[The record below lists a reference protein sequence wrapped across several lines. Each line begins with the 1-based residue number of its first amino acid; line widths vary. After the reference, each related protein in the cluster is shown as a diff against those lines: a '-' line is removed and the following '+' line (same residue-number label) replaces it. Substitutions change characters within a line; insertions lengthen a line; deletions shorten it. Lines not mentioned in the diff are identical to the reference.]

1 MAQEIELK
9 FIVNHS
15 AVEALRDHLNT
26 LDGEHHD
33 PVQLLNIYYETPDN
47 WLRGH
52 DMGLRIRGENGRYEM
67 TMKVAGRVTGGLH
80 QRPEYNVALSAPTLD
95 LAQLPTEVWP
105 NGELPADLASRVQPL
120 FSTDFYREKWLVE
133 VDGSQIEIA
142 LDQGEV
148 KAGEFAEPICE
159 LELELLSGD
168 MRAVLKLANQL
179 VSQTGLRQGSL
190 SKAARGYHLAQGNP
204 AREIKPTT
212 ILHVAAKADVEQGLE
227 AALELALAQW
237 QYHEE
242 LWVRGND
249 AAKEQVLAA
258 IGLVRHTLM
267 LFGGIVPRKASTH
280 LRDLLTQCEATIAS
294 AVSAVTAVYST
305 ETAMAKLA
313 LTEWLVSKA
322 WQPFLDAKA
331 QSKMS
336 DSFKRFAD
344 IHLSRHAAELKSVF
358 CQPLGDRYRDQLPRL
373 TRDIDSILL
382 LAGYYDPVVA
392 QDWLEN
398 WQGCVTLLRPGNA
411 LKLNI
416 SVMRQTIRNR
426 SGCTAENVN
435 QARIK
440 SLMKPLSS
448 PLQQYWQTVVERLPE
463 PLAEES
469 LSAQAKSVLTFSDFV
484 QDSVIAHPEWLT
496 ELESQP
502 PQADEW
508 QHYAAWLQEALSN
521 VSDEAGLMREL
532 RLFRRR
538 IMVRIAWAQTL
549 ALVTEES
556 ILQQL
561 SHLAET
567 LIVAA
572 RDWLYDAC
580 CREWG
585 TPCNAQGEAQPL
597 LILGMGKLGG
607 GELNFSSDI
616 DLIFAWPEHGCT
628 QGGRRELDNAQFF
641 TRMGQ
646 RLIKV
651 LDQPTQDGF
660 VYRVD
665 MRLRPFGE
673 SGPLVL
679 SFAALED
686 YYQEQGRDW
695 ERYAMVKARI
705 MGDSD
710 GVYANELRAMLRP
723 FVFRRYIDFSVI
735 QSLRN
740 MKGMIARE
748 VRRRGL
754 TDNIKLGA
762 GGIREIEFI
771 VQVFQLIRGGREPS
785 LQSRALLPTLSAIAA
800 LHLLSEN
807 DAEQLRVAYLFLRRL
822 ENLLQSINDEQTQTL
837 PSDELTRARLAWAMD
852 FADWPQLTGVLTAHM
867 ANVRRVFNELIG
879 DDESETQEESLS
891 EQWREL
897 WQDALQEDDTTP
909 VLAHL
914 SEDERKQ
921 VLMLIADFRKE
932 LDKRTIGPRGRQV
945 LDHLMPH
952 LLSDVCAREDAAVT
966 LSRITA
972 LLVGIVTR
980 TTYLELLSEFPAALK
995 HLISLCAASPMIA
1008 SQLARYPLLLDELL
1022 DPNTLYQPTATDA
1035 YRDELRQYLLRVP
1048 EDDEEQQ
1055 LEALRQF
1062 KQAQLLRIAAADI
1075 AGTLPVMKVSDHLTW
1090 LAEAMIDAVVQQA
1103 WVQMVARYGKP
1114 NHLNE
1119 REGRGFAVVGYGK
1132 LGGWELGYSS
1142 DLDLIFLHDCP
1153 MDAMTDGER
1162 EIDGRQFYLRLAQRI
1177 MHLFST
1183 RTSSGILYEVDA
1195 RLRPSGAAGM
1205 LVTSAEA
1212 FADYQKNE
1220 AWTWE
1225 HQALVRAR
1233 VVYGDPQLTAH
1244 FDAVR
1249 REIMTLPREGKTLQ
1263 TEVREMREKMRA
1275 HLGNKHRDRFD
1286 IKADEGGITDI
1297 EFITQYLVLR
1307 YAHEKPKLTR
1317 WSDNVRILELL
1328 AQNDIMEEQEAM
1340 ALTRA
1345 YTTLRD
1351 ELHHLALQEL
1361 PGHVSEDCFTA
1372 ERELV
1377 RASWQKWLVEE

>member
-1 MAQEIELK
+1 
-9 FIVNHS
+9 
-15 AVEALRDHLNT
+15 
-26 LDGEHHD
+26 
-33 PVQLLNIYYETPDN
+33 
-47 WLRGH
+47 
-52 DMGLRIRGENGRYEM
+52 
-67 TMKVAGRVTGGLH
+67 
-80 QRPEYNVALSAPTLD
+80 
-95 LAQLPTEVWP
+95 
-105 NGELPADLASRVQPL
+105 
-120 FSTDFYREKWLVE
+120 
-133 VDGSQIEIA
+133 
-142 LDQGEV
+142 
-148 KAGEFAEPICE
+148 
-159 LELELLSGD
+159 
-168 MRAVLKLANQL
+168 
-179 VSQTGLRQGSL
+179 
-190 SKAARGYHLAQGNP
+190 
-204 AREIKPTT
+204 
-212 ILHVAAKADVEQGLE
+212 
-227 AALELALAQW
+227 
-237 QYHEE
+237 
-242 LWVRGND
+242 
-249 AAKEQVLAA
+249 
-258 IGLVRHTLM
+258 
-267 LFGGIVPRKASTH
+267 
-280 LRDLLTQCEATIAS
+280 
-294 AVSAVTAVYST
+294 
-305 ETAMAKLA
+305 
-313 LTEWLVSKA
+313 
-322 WQPFLDAKA
+322 
-331 QSKMS
+331 
-336 DSFKRFAD
+336 
-344 IHLSRHAAELKSVF
+344 
-358 CQPLGDRYRDQLPRL
+358 
-373 TRDIDSILL
+373 
-382 LAGYYDPVVA
+382 
-392 QDWLEN
+392 
-398 WQGCVTLLRPGNA
+398 
-411 LKLNI
+411 
-416 SVMRQTIRNR
+416 
-426 SGCTAENVN
+426 
-435 QARIK
+435 
-440 SLMKPLSS
+440 MKPLSS
-448 PLQQYWQTVVERLPE
+448 PLQQYWPTVVERLPASLPE
-463 PLAEES
+463 TE
-469 LSAQAKSVLTFSDFV
+469 LSAQAKSVLTLSDFV
-484 QDSVIAHPEWLT
+484 QDGVIAHPHWLA
-496 ELESQP
+496 ELESTP

-508 QHYAAWLQEALSN
+508 QRYGEWLQVALATVN
-521 VSDEAGLMREL
+521 DEAALMHEL

-538 IMVRIAWAQTL
+538 VMVRIAWAQ
-549 ALVTEES
+549 ALSLVDDTD

-567 LIVAA
+567 LIVST

-585 TPCNAQGEAQPL
+585 TPCSQEGIPQPL

-616 DLIFAWPEHGCT
+616 DLIFAWPEHGST

-665 MRLRPFGE
+665 MRLRPFGD

-705 MGDSD
+705 MGDTD
-710 GVYANELRAMLRP
+710 GRYVEELRAMLRP

-754 TDNIKLGA
+754 KDNIKLGA

-785 LQSRALLPTLSAIAA
+785 LQSRSLLPTLSAIAA

-807 DAEQLRVAYLFLRRL
+807 DAEQLRQAYLFLRRL

-837 PSDELTRARLAWAMD
+837 PGDELNRARLAWGMN
-852 FADWPQLTGVLTAHM
+852 ADDWQQLTETLEGHM

-879 DDESETQEESLS
+879 DDETETQEDALS

-897 WQDALQEDDTTP
+897 WQDALQEDDTPP
-909 VLAHL
+909 VLSHL
-914 SEDERKQ
+914 TDDDRMR
-921 VLMLIADFRKE
+921 VLALIADFRKE

-952 LLSDVCAREDAAVT
+952 LLSDVCTRQDASLP
-966 LSRITA
+966 LSRITP

-980 TTYLELLSEFPAALK
+980 TTYLELLSEFPGALK
-995 HLISLCAASPMIA
+995 HLISLCAASPMVA

-1062 KQAQLLRIAAADI
+1062 KQTQLLRIAAADI

-1103 WVQMVARYGKP
+1103 WLQMVSRYGQP
-1114 NHLNE
+1114 THLAE

-1153 MDAMTDGER
+1153 IDVMTDGER

-1205 LVTSAEA
+1205 LVTSAES

-1233 VVYGDPQLTAH
+1233 VVYGDPQLTSQ
-1244 FDAVR
+1244 FDTVR
-1249 REIMTLPREGKTLQ
+1249 RDIMTLPRDGKTLQ

-1307 YAHEKPKLTR
+1307 YAHDKPKLTR

-1328 AQNDIMEEQEAM
+1328 AQNDIMDEQEAM
-1340 ALTRA
+1340 ALTHA

-1351 ELHHLALQEL
+1351 ELHHLALQEQ
-1361 PGHVSEDCFTA
+1361 PGHVAQTCFEA
-1372 ERELV
+1372 ERSLV
-1377 RASWQKWLVEE
+1377 RASWQKWLVA

>member
-1 MAQEIELK
+1 
-9 FIVNHS
+9 
-15 AVEALRDHLNT
+15 
-26 LDGEHHD
+26 
-33 PVQLLNIYYETPDN
+33 
-47 WLRGH
+47 
-52 DMGLRIRGENGRYEM
+52 
-67 TMKVAGRVTGGLH
+67 
-80 QRPEYNVALSAPTLD
+80 
-95 LAQLPTEVWP
+95 
-105 NGELPADLASRVQPL
+105 
-120 FSTDFYREKWLVE
+120 
-133 VDGSQIEIA
+133 
-142 LDQGEV
+142 
-148 KAGEFAEPICE
+148 
-159 LELELLSGD
+159 
-168 MRAVLKLANQL
+168 
-179 VSQTGLRQGSL
+179 
-190 SKAARGYHLAQGNP
+190 
-204 AREIKPTT
+204 
-212 ILHVAAKADVEQGLE
+212 
-227 AALELALAQW
+227 
-237 QYHEE
+237 
-242 LWVRGND
+242 
-249 AAKEQVLAA
+249 
-258 IGLVRHTLM
+258 
-267 LFGGIVPRKASTH
+267 
-280 LRDLLTQCEATIAS
+280 
-294 AVSAVTAVYST
+294 
-305 ETAMAKLA
+305 
-313 LTEWLVSKA
+313 
-322 WQPFLDAKA
+322 
-331 QSKMS
+331 
-336 DSFKRFAD
+336 
-344 IHLSRHAAELKSVF
+344 
-358 CQPLGDRYRDQLPRL
+358 
-373 TRDIDSILL
+373 
-382 LAGYYDPVVA
+382 
-392 QDWLEN
+392 
-398 WQGCVTLLRPGNA
+398 
-411 LKLNI
+411 
-416 SVMRQTIRNR
+416 
-426 SGCTAENVN
+426 
-435 QARIK
+435 
-440 SLMKPLSS
+440 MKPLSS
-448 PLQQYWQTVVERLPE
+448 LLQQYWQTIAEQLPE
-463 PLAEES
+463 
-469 LSAQAKSVLTFSDFV
+469 SASGVQAKSVLTFSDFV
-484 QDSVIAHPEWLT
+484 QDSVIAHPHWLA
-496 ELESQP
+496 ELESAP

-508 QHYAAWLQEALSN
+508 QQYGEWLQTALATVN
-521 VSDEAGLMREL
+521 DEAALMHEL

-538 IMVRIAWAQTL
+538 VMVRIAWAQ
-549 ALVTEES
+549 ALSLVDDTD

-567 LIVAA
+567 LIVSA

-585 TPCNAQGEAQPL
+585 TPCSQEGIPQPL

-616 DLIFAWPEHGCT
+616 DLIFAWPEHGST

-665 MRLRPFGE
+665 MRLRPFGD

-705 MGDSD
+705 MGDTD
-710 GVYANELRAMLRP
+710 GRYVDELRAMLRP

-754 TDNIKLGA
+754 KDNIKLGA

-785 LQSRALLPTLSAIAA
+785 LQSRSLLPTLSAIAA
-800 LHLLSEN
+800 LHLLPEN
-807 DAEQLRVAYLFLRRL
+807 DAEQLRQAYLFLRRL

-837 PSDELTRARLAWAMD
+837 PGDELNRARLAWGMN
-852 FADWPQLTGVLTAHM
+852 ADSWSQLTETLEGHM

-879 DDESETQEESLS
+879 DDETDTQEDALS

-897 WQDALQEDDTTP
+897 WQDALQEDDTPP
-909 VLAHL
+909 VLSHL
-914 SEDERKQ
+914 ADDDRLR
-921 VLMLIADFRKE
+921 VLALIADFRKE

-952 LLSDVCAREDAAVT
+952 LLSDVCTRQDASLP
-966 LSRITA
+966 LSRITP

-980 TTYLELLSEFPAALK
+980 TTYLELLSEFPGALK
-995 HLISLCAASPMIA
+995 HLISLCAASPMVA

-1062 KQAQLLRIAAADI
+1062 KQTQLLRIAAADI

-1103 WVQMVARYGKP
+1103 WLQMVARYGQP
-1114 NHLNE
+1114 MHLAE

-1153 MDAMTDGER
+1153 VDVMTDGER

-1205 LVTSAEA
+1205 LVTSTES

-1233 VVYGDPQLTAH
+1233 VVYGDPQLTSQ
-1244 FDAVR
+1244 FDTVR
-1249 REIMTLPREGKTLQ
+1249 RDIMTLPRDGKTLQ
-1263 TEVREMREKMRA
+1263 NEVREMREKMRA

-1307 YAHEKPKLTR
+1307 YAHDKPKLTR

-1328 AQNDIMEEQEAM
+1328 AQNDIMDEQEAM
-1340 ALTRA
+1340 ALTHA

-1351 ELHHLALQEL
+1351 ELHHLALQEQ
-1361 PGHVSEDCFTA
+1361 PGHVAQTCFEA
-1372 ERELV
+1372 ERTLV
-1377 RASWQKWLVEE
+1377 RASWQKWLVA

>member
-1 MAQEIELK
+1 M
-9 FIVNHS
+9 
-15 AVEALRDHLNT
+15 
-26 LDGEHHD
+26 
-33 PVQLLNIYYETPDN
+33 
-47 WLRGH
+47 
-52 DMGLRIRGENGRYEM
+52 M
-67 TMKVAGRVTGGLH
+67 
-80 QRPEYNVALSAPTLD
+80 
-95 LAQLPTEVWP
+95 
-105 NGELPADLASRVQPL
+105 
-120 FSTDFYREKWLVE
+120 
-133 VDGSQIEIA
+133 
-142 LDQGEV
+142 
-148 KAGEFAEPICE
+148 
-159 LELELLSGD
+159 
-168 MRAVLKLANQL
+168 
-179 VSQTGLRQGSL
+179 
-190 SKAARGYHLAQGNP
+190 
-204 AREIKPTT
+204 
-212 ILHVAAKADVEQGLE
+212 
-227 AALELALAQW
+227 
-237 QYHEE
+237 
-242 LWVRGND
+242 
-249 AAKEQVLAA
+249 
-258 IGLVRHTLM
+258 
-267 LFGGIVPRKASTH
+267 
-280 LRDLLTQCEATIAS
+280 
-294 AVSAVTAVYST
+294 
-305 ETAMAKLA
+305 
-313 LTEWLVSKA
+313 
-322 WQPFLDAKA
+322 
-331 QSKMS
+331 
-336 DSFKRFAD
+336 
-344 IHLSRHAAELKSVF
+344 
-358 CQPLGDRYRDQLPRL
+358 
-373 TRDIDSILL
+373 
-382 LAGYYDPVVA
+382 
-392 QDWLEN
+392 
-398 WQGCVTLLRPGNA
+398 
-411 LKLNI
+411 
-416 SVMRQTIRNR
+416 
-426 SGCTAENVN
+426 
-435 QARIK
+435 
-440 SLMKPLSS
+440 PLSS
-448 PLQQYWQTVVERLPE
+448 PLQQQWQTVCERLPE
-463 PLAEES
+463 ALPASS
-469 LSAQAKSVLTFSDFV
+469 LSEQARQVLAFSDFV
-484 QDSVIAHPEWLT
+484 QESVTAHPDWLT
-496 ELESQP
+496 GLEAAP

-508 QHYAAWLQEALSN
+508 QHYAQWLRDALAD
-521 VSDEAGLMREL
+521 VSDEAALMREL
-532 RLFRRR
+532 RHFRRR
-538 IMVRIAWAQTL
+538 VMVRIAWAQ
-549 ALVTEES
+549 ALMLVNEES
-556 ILQQL
+556 TLQQL

-585 TPCNAQGEAQPL
+585 TPCSEDGTPQPL

-616 DLIFAWPEHGCT
+616 DLIFAWPEKGAT
-628 QGGRRELDNAQFF
+628 RGGRRELDNAQFF
-641 TRMGQ
+641 TRLGQ
-646 RLIKV
+646 RLIKA

-665 MRLRPFGE
+665 MRLRPFGD

-705 MGDSD
+705 MGDND
-710 GVYANELRAMLRP
+710 GAYASELRAMLRP

-754 TDNIKLGA
+754 KDNIKLGA

-785 LQSRALLPTLSAIAA
+785 LQSRSLLPTLAAIAQ
-800 LHLLSEN
+800 LNLLPEG
-807 DAEQLRVAYLFLRRL
+807 DAQILREAYLFLRRL

-837 PSDELTRARLAWAMD
+837 PGDELNRARLAWGMRLDHWQA
-852 FADWPQLTGVLTAHM
+852 LTEALDAHM
-867 ANVRRVFNELIG
+867 AAVRRIFNDLIG
-879 DDESETQEESLS
+879 DDESESQDDELS
-891 EQWREL
+891 EHWREL

-914 SEDERKQ
+914 SNDDRHR
-921 VLMLIADFRKE
+921 VVALIADFRLE
-932 LDKRTIGPRGRQV
+932 LNKRAIGPRGRQV

-952 LLSDVCAREDAAVT
+952 LLSDVCSRADAPVP
-966 LSRITA
+966 LSRLTP
-972 LLVGIVTR
+972 LLSGIITR
-980 TTYLELLSEFPAALK
+980 TTYLELLSEFPGALK

-1008 SQLARYPLLLDELL
+1008 SKLARYPLLLDELL

-1048 EDDEEQQ
+1048 EEDEEQQ

-1062 KQAQLLRIAAADI
+1062 KQAQLLRVAAADI

-1090 LAEAMIDAVVQQA
+1090 LAEAIIDAVVHQA
-1103 WVQMVARYGKP
+1103 WVQMVARYGQPK
-1114 NHLNE
+1114 HLAD

-1153 MDAMTDGER
+1153 VDVMTDGER

-1205 LVTSAEA
+1205 LVSSTESFAE
-1212 FADYQKNE
+1212 YQKNE

-1233 VVYGDPQLTAH
+1233 VVYGDPQLKAQFDTIRRDVLTA
-1244 FDAVR
+1244 
-1249 REIMTLPREGKTLQ
+1249 TREGPTLQ

-1286 IKADEGGITDI
+1286 IKTDEGGITDI

-1307 YAHEKPKLTR
+1307 DAHAKPKLTR

-1328 AQNDIMEEQEAM
+1328 AQNDIMDEQEAL

-1351 ELHHLALQEL
+1351 ELHHLALQEQ
-1361 PGHVSEDCFTA
+1361 PGHLPLDCFNA

-1377 RASWQKWLVEE
+1377 RACWQKWLVEPCVTKQV